1 MSKVISIFNQKGGVG
16 KTTTA
21 INLSAALA
29 MQKKKVL
36 LFDFD
41 PQSNATSGV
50 LPLGSRENI
59 YDVIT
64 GKVEFQSAIQKTE
77 YPNLYLMP
85 SESELAGI
93 EVELARIGGWEETLK
108 DLIKNH
114 KDDYDYIIIDCPPSL
129 GILSMMALIASDS
142 LIVPIQC
149 EYYSLEGVSK
159 LYSTYLRIR
168 KKINPKLE
176 IEGVLLTMVDLR
188 TNLSKV
194 VKKEV
199 ENFFKEKVY
208 KTYIPRNVSLAEAP
222 SFGKP
227 AVVYSP
233 ISQGSRAYKKLAK
246 EIIRGEK

>member
-21 INLSAALA
+21 INLSSAIA
-29 MQKKKVL
+29 MKKKKVL

-41 PQSNATSGV
+41 PQANATSGI

-64 GKVEFQSAIQKTE
+64 GKIEFYVAVQKTD
-77 YPNLYLMP
+77 YANLYLMP
-85 SESELAGI
+85 SDGKLSGL
-93 EVELARIGGWEETLK
+93 EVELASIGGWENTLK
-108 DLIKNH
+108 KFIDKH
-114 KDDYDYIIIDCPPSL
+114 REDYDYIIIDCPPSL
-129 GILSMMALIASDS
+129 GIISMMALIASDS
-142 LIVPIQC
+142 IIIPIQC

-168 KKINPKLE
+168 KKLNPTLE

-194 VKKEV
+194 VKNEV
-199 ENFFKEKVY
+199 EDFFKEKVY

-227 AVVYSP
+227 ATVYSP
-233 ISQGSRAYKKLAK
+233 TSQGSKAYKKLAK